1 MASFLSNILSVFS
14 GGGKSSTEAAA
25 GPSGEPQLYGDCTI
39 YAEPQK
45 EGGQYRLAGR
55 IEKKVGEDVLVRK
68 FIRADLFPRPMMR
81 SNARCARRSRSSI
94 STAPPSSA
102 MARSFGRSERSLA
115 GQDFVRTDISRC
127 FSKL

>member
-14 GGGKSSTEAAA
+14 GSGKSSSEAAA

-55 IEKKVGEDVLVRK
+55 IEKTSGEEILVRT
-68 FIRADLFPRPMMR
+68 FIRADMFSSLDDANECTVRKAQQIIDQHGGSLFGDGVKQR
-81 SNARCARRSRSSI
+81 
-94 STAPPSSA
+94 
-102 MARSFGRSERSLA
+102 
-115 GQDFVRTDISRC
+115 QV
-127 FSKL
+127 

>member
-14 GGGKSSTEAAA
+14 GGGKSSSEAAA

-68 FIRADLFPRPMMR
+68 FIRADLF
-81 SNARCARRSRSSI
+81 SSSDDAI
-94 STAPPSSA
+94 ECTVRKAQQIIDQHGPSL
-102 MARSFGRSERSLA
+102 FGDGE
-115 GQDFVRTDISRC
+115 
-127 FSKL
+127 KLRQV